1 METIYRVPILKTPI
15 HQTSRDDR
23 IRIQTL
29 FYMAGW
35 SIDDIILQL
44 NFTRRQV
51 LYALEHR
58 PTPQKHHG
66 RYLLLDTPKRKL
78 LIDWVT
84 ANSKNCR
91 VE

>member
-1 METIYRVPILKTPI
+1 METIYRVPTPKTPI

-29 FYMAGW
+29 FYTAGW

-58 PTPQKHHG
+58 PTP
-66 RYLLLDTPKRKL
+66 
-78 LIDWVT
+78 
-84 ANSKNCR
+84 
-91 VE
+91 